1 MLAGLLCLGTAQG
14 TPVALF
20 NTFGPGDIYQNG
32 GTVVGAVSG
41 GGDYDLGNQF
51 QFPGTDVYQLDTVA
65 VGATLDTGSNTLDV
79 WLMSDVAGKPG
90 AIIESFH
97 LTGAMQPF
105 GSINPPVVATSVL
118 HPALTPDTRYWV
130 VLSAPTGTRVIWN
143 GNVDPYLTVP
153 MASRMNG
160 GPWSGGSGPGGGGG
174 SANAFR
180 VTGTPTTT
188 LAVIPAPGAVLL
200 AGIGAGLVGWLR
212 RRRAL

>member
-1 MLAGLLCLGTAQG
+1 
-14 TPVALF
+14 
-20 NTFGPGDIYQNG
+20 
-32 GTVVGAVSG
+32 
-41 GGDYDLGNQF
+41 
-51 QFPGTDVYQLDTVA
+51 
-65 VGATLDTGSNTLDV
+65 
-79 WLMSDVAGKPG
+79 
-90 AIIESFH
+90 
-97 LTGAMQPF
+97 
-105 GSINPPVVATSVL
+105 
-118 HPALTPDTRYWV
+118 
-130 VLSAPTGTRVIWN
+130 VIWN